1 MTHWLIQGFE
11 NYAEQIAIV
20 DKKGAYS
27 YQDLQQQV
35 SDYCAS
41 LQDQLDNGCVVVI
54 LSDYSFYSIAL
65 LLACIELNTIIVPI
79 VNTNEQE
86 DNDKINVCGA
96 HVIIKLKN
104 SALSI
109 KALVRSEYSGEQLY
123 QSIRDKQHSGLV
135 LFSSG
140 STGKPKA
147 MLHDLSVLLD
157 SYQHKRA
164 KKIAIMIFLLFDHIG
179 GINTLF
185 NCLSMGA
192 KAVLPAPRTADAIAK
207 LIEQEQVNILPASP
221 TFLNSL
227 LLSDV
232 LSRYDL
238 SSLRMITYGTETMP
252 ESLLQRVKA
261 AFPRVKLLQTFGTS
275 ETGIAQVTSRSSSSL
290 DIKIDDPNTDYKII
304 DGELWLKSQTQI
316 VGYLNASMG
325 RFSNDGWFCTGDLV
339 EQSDDGYLKIIGRAK
354 EVINVGGEKV
364 LPIEVESFLLTIKGV
379 DDCVVYAKTNAITG
393 QAVAVDIVSDKSVD
407 KKLLK
412 QRIRKQCFT
421 HLSRFKIPTKIHF
434 VERLC
439 VGKRFKKMRLHS

>member
-1 MTHWLIQGFE
+1 MTHWIIHGFE
-11 NYAEQIAIV
+11 NYAEQIYIV
-20 DKKGAYS
+20 YKNGTYS

-35 SDYCAS
+35 SDYCAL
-41 LQDQLDNGCVVVI
+41 LQDQLDSGCVVVI

-65 LLACIELNTIIVPI
+65 LLACIELNTIIVP
-79 VNTNEQE
+79 VVSTNKQE
-86 DNDKINVCGA
+86 DDDKISTCGA
-96 HVIIKLKN
+96 QFILNVKK
-104 SALSI
+104 SSLSI
-109 KALVRSEYSGEQLY
+109 KTLGAIKKVENGLY
-123 QSIRDKQHSGLV
+123 QTIRDKQHSGLV

-140 STGKPKA
+140 STGQPKA
-147 MLHDLSVLLD
+147 MLHDLTVLLD
-157 SYQHKRA
+157 SYQNKRA

-192 KAVLPAPRTADAIAK
+192 KAVLPAQRTADAIAK
-207 LIEQEQVNILPASP
+207 LIEQEQVRILPASP

-232 LSRYDL
+232 LNRYDL

-261 AFPRVKLLQTFGTS
+261 SFPRVKLLQTFGTS
-275 ETGIAQVTSRSSSSL
+275 ETGIAQVTSRSSRSL
-290 DIKIDDPNTDYKII
+290 DIKIDDPNTEYKII

-316 VGYLNASMG
+316 IGYLNASMVS
-325 RFSNDGWFCTGDLV
+325 FSNDGWFCTGDLV
-339 EQSDDGYLKIIGRAK
+339 EQSDDGYLKIIGRTK

-364 LPIEVESFLLTIKGV
+364 LPIEVESFLLSIEGV
-379 DDCVVYAKTNAITG
+379 NDCLVYAKSNAITG

-412 QRIRKQCFT
+412 QTVRKQCFT
-421 HLSRFKIPTKIHF
+421 HLARFKIPTKIHF
-434 VERLC
+434 VEQLC
-439 VGKRFKKMRLHS
+439 VGNRFKKMRLHS